1 MQEFI
6 RFLSQGWIGTIAG
19 IAGLTLAVFFHL
31 RSRKS
36 SIIAIQ
42 SKDVSMIGGGA
53 VFPDEVEVRY
63 RGTPVPRLT
72 SSIVWIWNA
81 GNKTV
86 KGSEIVAHDPLRL
99 RFGGEILAVR
109 IRKVTREV
117 LRITANT
124 SEEEEMGM
132 VCWDFEFLDPGDGGV
147 LEVLHSGST
156 EAPKS
161 TGTIIGLPKGPQYLG
176 TAWGVHDS
184 SKREQKRRKLFMWL
198 LPACPL
204 FFYLGMILGEI
215 TSRDLTNASLPPS
228 WLIWV
233 LGLWCVSLSAL
244 LALRMWKIRRQI
256 PSSLVVYKNEK
267 ENESPSSLDR

>member
-1 MQEFI
+1 MEELI
-6 RFLSQGWIGTIAG
+6 RFLSQGWIGTIVG
-19 IAGLTLAVFFHL
+19 IAGVTLAVFFHL

-42 SKDVSMIGGGA
+42 SKDVSMIGGDA

-63 RGTPVPRLT
+63 RETSVPRLT
-72 SSIVWIWNA
+72 SSLVWIWNA

-99 RFGGEILAVR
+99 RFGGEILNVR

-124 SEEEEMGM
+124 SEEEAIGT
-132 VCWDFEFLDPGDGGV
+132 VCWGFEFLDPGDGGV

-176 TAWGVHDS
+176 TAWGVDAS
-184 SKREQKRRKLFMWL
+184 SKWERNRRRFVMCA
-198 LPACPL
+198 LPILPL
-204 FFYLGMILGEI
+204 SFISGGIASTY
-215 TSRDLTNASLPPS
+215 LTNEALPLVDPQEPS
-228 WLIWV
+228 RILWDV
-233 LGLWCVSLSAL
+233 GLLCVL
-244 LALRMWKIRRQI
+244 LAAVLAHLMWRIRRQV
-256 PSSLVVYKNEK
+256 PSSLVEHKNEK
-267 ENESPSSLDR
+267 